1 MAPGAPDWLI
11 AKPIAHRGLHNEV
24 LRIVENT
31 LEAAEAAAEA
41 GFAIECDAQASA
53 DGEAVVFHDGA
64 LDRLTFAG
72 GPVVE
77 RTAAELAKIA
87 FRTGGSRIP
96 TLRQFMDGVAGRV
109 PIICEIKSEFDGDMR
124 LAERATALAADYRG
138 PLAFKSFDPAI
149 IAHLRA
155 ESLAGFCPLGIVA
168 QAAYEARDWPLL
180 TAKQRADCAN
190 FLHYH
195 ETRPDFLSFR
205 VDDLPHATPFLLR
218 ALAAIPVITW
228 TVRTAEQR
236 RKAAHWADQII
247 FERDAGP

>member
-1 MAPGAPDWLI
+1 MAPGAPHWLI

-24 LRIVENT
+24 LGIVENT
-31 LEAAEAAAEA
+31 LEAAEAAAGA

-64 LDRLTFAG
+64 LDRLTLAD
-72 GPVVE
+72 GPVME

-87 FRTGGSRIP
+87 FRTGCSKIP

-124 LAERATALAADYRG
+124 LAERAAALAADYRG

-168 QAAYEARDWPLL
+168 QAAYEARDWPSL
-180 TAKQRADCAN
+180 TATQRADCAN

-218 ALAAIPVITW
+218 ALAAIPVMTW

-236 RKAAHWADQII
+236 RKAADWADQII